1 MSTYTMK
8 VESSANSGCF
18 QITYV
23 TRCKILVYACMH
35 VGGDNFGI
43 ATNALV
49 NRVISPDR
57 YVCADGQ
64 TLEAAVALLKK
75 EGIIYDHP

>member
-1 MSTYTMK
+1 
-8 VESSANSGCF
+8 
-18 QITYV
+18 
-23 TRCKILVYACMH
+23 MH